1 MDDNCTLVY
10 ISKLIITIH
19 VALSFNLKFSL
30 DFVVSFQPHT
40 SVVVNMVAVI
50 AQKWISVKNQGKSL
64 NSQSQA
70 GGMLDR
76 EAYAS
81 LAFIRPPMVP
91 RLRPMALMAY
101 GTNCGSSH
109 AVWLSLAEY
118 CILWMSEKTNPSV
131 AIRHDAILLRVDGGL
146 VLAYL
151 VQPSLQLTHR
161 HQEVEFKTY
170 IGWQVKWRVT
180 ILVLTWHDMT
190 NE

>member
-1 MDDNCTLVY
+1 M
-10 ISKLIITIH
+10 
-19 VALSFNLKFSL
+19 
-30 DFVVSFQPHT
+30 VSFQPHI
-40 SVVVNMVAVI
+40 SVVVNLVAVI
-50 AQKWISVKNQGKSL
+50 ALKWISVKNQGKSL

-146 VLAYL
+146 VLAYP

-161 HQEVEFKTY
+161 HQEVEFRTY
-170 IGWQVKWRVT
+170 IGWQVKWGVT

-190 NE
+190 ND